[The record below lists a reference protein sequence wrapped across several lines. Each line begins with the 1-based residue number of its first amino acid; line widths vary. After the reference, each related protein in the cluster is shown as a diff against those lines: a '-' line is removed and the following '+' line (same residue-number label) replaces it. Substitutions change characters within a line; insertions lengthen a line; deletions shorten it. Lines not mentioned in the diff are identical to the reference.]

1 MIECT
6 TTELQ
11 DLLPDFVTGALDD
24 ITMSRVTS
32 HVSRCQACTE
42 ELMVLRAVRAARPRV
57 PMPDVQQIVA
67 ALPTRQRP
75 GRGAMFGRSAWRMA
89 AALGIIIAG
98 GASLQLAR
106 RGLVSVP
113 PVPERPGTTDGAPLV
128 ANTPTFDTAE
138 TVAVRAPIGVSGVSM
153 SYGDLTDLSEDE
165 LQRMLERLDKWDGA
179 TSTEPLPGVPL
190 SVTAGGGIL

>member
-24 ITMSRVTS
+24 FTMSRVSS
-32 HVSRCQACTE
+32 HVSSCRACTE
-42 ELMVLRAVRAARPRV
+42 EIVVLRAVRAARPRV

-67 ALPTRQRP
+67 ALPTRQR
-75 GRGAMFGRSAWRMA
+75 RGHTAMVSRPVWRMA
-89 AALGIIIAG
+89 AALGVIIAG

-113 PVPERPGTTDGAPLV
+113 PVSERPVTTDGAPLV
-128 ANTPTFDTAE
+128 ASTPTFDTAE
-138 TVAVRAPIGVSGVSM
+138 TVAVRAPIGVAGVSM
-153 SYGDLTDLSEDE
+153 SYGDLTDFSEDE
-165 LQRMLERLDKWDGA
+165 LQRMLERLDQWDGA

-190 SVTAGGGIL
+190 IVTAGGGIL